1 MVIIAGL
8 GNPGEKY
15 EKTRHNVGRVA
26 VESFGEAQSFPDFV
40 SSGKYQAHISEG
52 QIGKEKVLLLLPDT
66 FMNKSG
72 ASFKPLIKS
81 KAAAERLVV
90 LYDDM
95 DLPLG
100 TYKIAFARGSG
111 GHNGVESIIKHL
123 KTKDFVRI
131 RIGVSPSTPTG
142 KIRKP
147 KGEKAVID
155 FLMGDFKKAEADLL
169 KKEFKTIRAVVEK
182 IILEGRVAAQN
193 EFNKK

>member
-15 EKTRHNVGRVA
+15 ELTRHNVGRMA
-26 VESFGEAQSFPDFV
+26 VEHFGSANAFPDFV

-52 QIGKEKVLLLLPDT
+52 KLGKEKVMLILPDT

-72 ASFKPLIKS
+72 VSVKPLVTSK
-81 KAAAERLVV
+81 KAAEQLVV
-90 LYDDM
+90 IYDDM

-123 KTKDFVRI
+123 KTKDFVRL
-131 RIGVSPSTPTG
+131 RIGVSPTTPGG
-142 KIRKP
+142 KLRKP
-147 KGEKAVID
+147 KGEKAVVD
-155 FLMGDFKKAEADLL
+155 FLMGDFKKPEVELL
-169 KKEFKTIRAVVEK
+169 KKEFKTIRTVIEK
-182 IILEGRVAAQN
+182 IITDGRVSAQN
-193 EFNKK
+193 QFN

>member
-15 EKTRHNVGRVA
+15 SHTRHNVGRMA
-26 VESFGEAQSFPDFV
+26 VENFGQSVSFPDFV
-40 SSGKYQAHISEG
+40 PSGKYQAHISESSV
-52 QIGKEKVLLLLPDT
+52 GKEKVMLLLPDT

-72 ASFKPLIKS
+72 ASVKPLVTS
-81 KAAAERLVV
+81 KKAAERLVV
-90 LYDDM
+90 IYDDM

-142 KIRKP
+142 KLRKP

-155 FLMGDFKKAEADLL
+155 FLMGDFKKPEVELL
-169 KKEFKTIRAVVEK
+169 KKEFKTIRAVIEK
-182 IILEGRVAAQN
+182 IITDGRVSAQN
-193 EFNKK
+193 QFN

>member
-1 MVIIAGL
+1 MNIIVGL

-15 EKTRHNVGRVA
+15 ESNRHNVGRMA
-26 VESFGEAQSFPDFV
+26 VRYFGESLSFPEFV
-40 SSGKYQAHISEG
+40 ASGKYQAHISESEV
-52 QIGKEKVLLLLPDT
+52 GKEKVLLVLPNT

-72 ASFKPLIKS
+72 ASVKPLIKS
-81 KAAAERLVV
+81 KVAAERLIV

-123 KTKDFVRI
+123 KTKDFARV

-142 KIRKP
+142 KLRKP

-155 FLMGDFKKAEADLL
+155 FLMGDFKKPEAELL

-182 IILEGRVAAQN
+182 IITEGRVAAQN